1 MDTAAATAS
10 PAMAS
15 ALWIGMAVL
24 LAALSLAV
32 GLLLRQRRLGQ
43 GLRQDVEALTTRIDE
58 VEDVGVPGAVSRH
71 RFDAALDKAVLACD
85 RGERALS
92 LLFIHLDNLQT
103 VNDGFGHSC
112 GDRAIVDLVARL
124 MSEAGPA
131 AMLSRNSGD
140 TFVLMTDQP
149 LAAACELARKARVPY
164 ASSDLSGTEMICSVG
179 IACYPQH
186 GSRARIVGHASTAMR
201 AVRLVG
207 GGDFAVFDPSMSVDL
222 KDQTELLRD
231 LRLAVSR
238 GELALVYQPKVD
250 ARNLQITAA
259 EALVRWHHP
268 QRGLISPTVFIPLA
282 ERFGL
287 IGPIGNW
294 VIEEACRQAGMWR
307 RAGLRMRVAINISA
321 YQMRQDDLVD
331 RLQAALKAHGLSANR
346 FTCEITESVAMEDTK
361 VTHRSFERM
370 RRAGLHVSIDDFGVG
385 QASLSYLRRL
395 PAAELKID
403 ASFVR
408 DLEASEESRAIV
420 RAVVQLAHA
429 LKLRV
434 VAEGVETQYQRD
446 TLVQMG
452 CDEMQ
457 GYLFAKPM
465 SATALSLWAT
475 EDDERSAGATG
486 GGFRASLF
494 HDTEPN

>member
-1 MDTAAATAS
+1 
-10 PAMAS
+10 
-15 ALWIGMAVL
+15 
-24 LAALSLAV
+24 
-32 GLLLRQRRLGQ
+32 
-43 GLRQDVEALTTRIDE
+43 
-58 VEDVGVPGAVSRH
+58 
-71 RFDAALDKAVLACD
+71 
-85 RGERALS
+85 
-92 LLFIHLDNLQT
+92 
-103 VNDGFGHSC
+103 
-112 GDRAIVDLVARL
+112 
-124 MSEAGPA
+124 
-131 AMLSRNSGD
+131 
-140 TFVLMTDQP
+140 
-149 LAAACELARKARVPY
+149 
-164 ASSDLSGTEMICSVG
+164 
-179 IACYPQH
+179 
-186 GSRARIVGHASTAMR
+186 MR

-294 VIEEACRQAGMWR
+294 VIDEACRQAGVWR
-307 RAGLRMRVAINISA
+307 RAGLHMRVAINISA

-331 RLQAALKAHGLSANR
+331 RLQAALTAHGLSASR

-408 DLEASEESRAIV
+408 DLEASVESRAIV
-420 RAVVQLAHA
+420 TAVVQLAHA
-429 LKLRV
+429 LHLRV
-434 VAEGVETQYQRD
+434 VAEGVETRYQRD
-446 TLVQMG
+446 TLVSMG
-452 CDEMQ
+452 CDELQ

-465 SATALSLWAT
+465 SATALSLWAA
-475 EDDERSAGATG
+475 EDDERAPGTPG
-486 GGFRASLF
+486 GGFRESLF
-494 HDTEPN
+494 RDTEAS

>member
-1 MDTAAATAS
+1 MDTTASTAS
-10 PAMAS
+10 PAMAT
-15 ALWIGMAVL
+15 ALWLGIAVL
-24 LAALSLAV
+24 LAAL
-32 GLLLRQRRLGQ
+32 LLTLWLFLRQRRQGQ
-43 GLRQDVEALTTRIDE
+43 SLRSEVEALTTRIDE
-58 VEDVGVPGAVSRH
+58 VEDVGVPGVVSRH
-71 RFDAALDKAVLACD
+71 RFDAALDEAVLACD
-85 RGERALS
+85 RGARALS

-103 VNDGFGHSC
+103 VNDGFGHVC
-112 GDRAIVDLVARL
+112 GDRAIRDLAARL
-124 MSEAGPA
+124 LADAGPA
-131 AMLSRNSGD
+131 AVLARNSGD
-140 TFVLMTDQP
+140 TFVLMIDKP
-149 LAAACELARKARVPY
+149 LDEARELARSARVQR
-164 ASSDLSGTEMICSVG
+164 ATAESCGTEMICSIG
-179 IACYPQH
+179 IASYPLH

-201 AVRLVG
+201 AVRQVG
-207 GGDFAVFDPSMSVDL
+207 GGDFAVFDPSMQVDL

-294 VIEEACRQAGMWR
+294 VIEEACRQAGVWR
-307 RAGLRMRVAINISA
+307 RAGLHMRVAINISA

-331 RLQAALKAHGLSANR
+331 RLQAALTANGLSASR

-361 VTHRSFERM
+361 VTHRSFDRM

-408 DLEASEESRAIV
+408 DLETSAESRAIV
-420 RAVVQLAHA
+420 TAVVQLAHA
-429 LKLRV
+429 LHLRV
-434 VAEGVETQYQRD
+434 VAEGVETRYQRD
-446 TLVQMG
+446 TLVRMG
-452 CDEMQ
+452 CDELQ

-465 SATALSLWAT
+465 SATALSLWAA
-475 EDDERSAGATG
+475 EDDERTPGAPG

-494 HDTEPN
+494 RDTEAS

>member
-1 MDTAAATAS
+1 MPAAS
-10 PAMAS
+10 PAIATAMWTGI
-15 ALWIGMAVL
+15 ALLG
-24 LAALSLAV
+24 AALAFTV
-32 GLLLRQRRLGQ
+32 GLYFRQRRLGR
-43 GLRQDVEALTTRIDE
+43 GLQSEVEALTTRIDE
-58 VEDVGVPGAVSRH
+58 AEDAGMAGAVTRQ
-71 RFDAALDKAVLACD
+71 RFDAALDEAVMACD
-85 RGERALS
+85 RGERKLS
-92 LLFIHLDNLQT
+92 LLFVHLDNLHT
-103 VNDGFGHSC
+103 VNEAFGLAC
-112 GDRAIVDLVARL
+112 GDRAMADLVERL
-124 MSEAGPA
+124 LGDAGPRA
-131 AMLSRNSGD
+131 LLARNSGD
-140 TFVLMTDQP
+140 TFVLMVDKP
-149 LAAACELARKARVPY
+149 LAAACEVAGKTVAHCPGSEGAGTGLVCSIGI
-164 ASSDLSGTEMICSVG
+164 SS
-179 IACYPQH
+179 YPLH

-201 AVRLVG
+201 AVRQVG
-207 GGDFAVFDPSMSVDL
+207 GGDFAVFDPSMAVDL

-231 LRLAVSR
+231 LRLAVTR

-250 ARNLQITAA
+250 ARSLQITAA

-294 VIEEACRQAGMWR
+294 VIDEACRQAGVWR

-331 RLQAALKAHGLSANR
+331 RLLAALATNGLSASR

-361 VTHRSFERM
+361 VTHRTFDRM

-408 DLEASEESRAIV
+408 DLETSTEARAIV
-420 RAVVQLAHA
+420 AAVVQLAHA

-434 VAEGVETQYQRD
+434 VAEGVETQFQRD
-446 TLVQMG
+446 VLVRTG
-452 CDEMQ
+452 CDELQ

-465 SATALSLWAT
+465 SAQALSLWAD
-475 EDDERSAGATG
+475 EDDGPSSGGRG

-494 HDTEPN
+494 CDTEPG